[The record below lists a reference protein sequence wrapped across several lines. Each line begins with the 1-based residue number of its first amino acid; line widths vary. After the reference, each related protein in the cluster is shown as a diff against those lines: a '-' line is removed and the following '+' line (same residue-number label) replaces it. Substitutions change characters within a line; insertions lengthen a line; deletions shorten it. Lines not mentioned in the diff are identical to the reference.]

1 MKHSSTALL
10 IAALVAA
17 GTLSARA
24 EVYELSTTWGKSYH
38 ACRVLKIEL
47 DGVSFKHDKG
57 TAKVLFKDLTPK
69 WREHFGYDAEK
80 AKAHEVKLK
89 EDKVKARE
97 AAAKRASEIVRSQQ
111 EAANLALENQTLA
124 AMRAAAIN
132 GAYARYD
139 YGGLITLSGAQF
151 TSDNALGVNG
161 RYSLYGNGN
170 SFNRESLCNTL
181 RTVGSADLRGPC
193 VTEQQIVNGRRF
205 YVTKRQD
212 FGGYGFA
219 GQRGFSTGCAA
230 NGYTPQPFFAVPGI
244 GPHVA
249 MPAAPRCAAPVIRGG
264 GVAR

>member
-17 GTLSARA
+17 GTLTARA

-38 ACRVLKIEL
+38 QCRVLKIEL

-89 EDKVKARE
+89 EDKAKARE
-97 AAAKRASEIVRSQQ
+97 AAAKRASEIARSQQ
-111 EAANLALENQTLA
+111 DAMNLALENQTLA
-124 AMRAAAIN
+124 AMRAAVLNSAN
-132 GAYARYD
+132 AGYD

-151 TSDNALGVNG
+151 TYDNAFGVNG
-161 RYSLYGNGN
+161 RYSPCGNG
-170 SFNRESLCNTL
+170 FNRETLCNRL

-193 VTEQQIVNGRRF
+193 VTELQIVNGRRI

-212 FGGYGFA
+212 FGGYGYGPPRYFN
-219 GQRGFSTGCAA
+219 TGCAT
-230 NGYTPQPFFAVPGI
+230 NGFTPQPFFAVPGI
-244 GPHVA
+244 GPNVA
-249 MPAAPRCAAPVIRGG
+249 MPAAPRCAAPVIRGS